1 MEPQEPNK
9 TPEQSGSQTNQLQQ
23 LAQSKPD
30 IGPRPIA
37 SKPKKRLHKGVL
49 WGIIGAGILVVVVAV
64 VSIVLLTQQVSQ
76 ADRDEAYDK
85 AEEIWLAHHALVTAT
100 QEYINT
106 EGVYASGKT
115 DFEKQNKDY
124 QQKLDDF
131 KSLKALR
138 DEDINNAYQALVDE
152 TSSMSG
158 DVEKYIA
165 LTKDITTSCVSID
178 KYFNSSEF
186 KSVSPEELMGA
197 YENASKECSTTA
209 DKLISSDSRLA
220 AMYGNDVK
228 NYLERLRS
236 VIQRA
241 IDAYE
246 DENLSASEKRATTT
260 ELAYVLTA
268 QVWKTSSKS
277 VYSLASGDD
286 HVLVLLVFLV
296 VPYSPLLWAILVLL

>member
-9 TPEQSGSQTNQLQQ
+9 TPEQSGLQPNQPQQ

-30 IGPRPIA
+30 IEPHPIT

-76 ADRDEAYDK
+76 ADRDEAYNK
-85 AEEIWLAHHALVTAT
+85 AEEIWLAHHALVIAA

-106 EGVYASGKT
+106 EGTYTSGKT

-131 KSLKALR
+131 KNLKALR

-152 TSSMSG
+152 TSNMSG

-165 LTKDITTSCVSID
+165 LTKDITASCMSID

-209 DKLISSDSRLA
+209 DKLTSSNSRLA
-220 AMYGNDVK
+220 VMYGNDVK

-260 ELAYVLTA
+260 ELAYVLSA
-268 QVWKTSSKS
+268 QVWKTSSQS
-277 VYSLASGDD
+277 VYNVLSGDD
-286 HVLVLLVFLV
+286 VQYDYVNDVYNPVAVTNLLD
-296 VPYSPLLWAILVLL
+296 ATRH